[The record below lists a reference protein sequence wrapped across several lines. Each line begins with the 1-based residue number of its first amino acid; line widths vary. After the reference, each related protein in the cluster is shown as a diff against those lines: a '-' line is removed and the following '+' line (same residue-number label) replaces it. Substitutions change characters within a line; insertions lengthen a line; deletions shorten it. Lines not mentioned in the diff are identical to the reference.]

1 MEQMNPYRIVNLVQ
15 GSPEW
20 HEYRRWKIGA
30 SDISTILGT
39 NNFKTPYQLYQE
51 KVDGKIPFVT
61 DAMRRGTLL
70 ESEGR
75 DKANEILGASYKP
88 LCIESISD
96 DYMFCSL
103 DGMDD
108 TAEIKIIEIKCPSSL
123 DSHALSVDDKVPSY
137 YIAQL
142 QMQMFVANADAA
154 YYVSYFPEHIIP
166 IAIVLVKRDQDLI
179 NRMLPAAKDFFIK
192 IINFD
197 PPELTSKDYKIVTEF
212 ELVDLAKERAQL
224 KNECDDAMK
233 RVDEIDAILKS
244 KITENSIIGPLKIC
258 RSTRKGSIEYE
269 KIPEL
274 QSVDIE
280 HYRKK
285 NTVYWTIRQK
295 D

>member
-70 ESEGR
+70 ESEAR
-75 DKANEILGASYKP
+75 DKANEILGGNYKP
-88 LCIESISD
+88 ICIESISD

-103 DGMDD
+103 DGMDVN
-108 TAEIKIIEIKCPSSL
+108 AEIKVIEIKCPSSL
-123 DSHALSVDDKVPSY
+123 DSHALAVDDKIPNY
-137 YIAQL
+137 YVAQV

-179 NRMLPAAKDFFIK
+179 NRMLPAAKDFFSK

-197 PPELTSKDYKIVTEF
+197 PPELTSRDYKVIDSV
-212 ELVDLAKERAQL
+212 ELIELALKRYDLKKGCEDAL
-224 KNECDDAMK
+224 KKC
-233 RVDEIDAILKS
+233 DEIDAILKS
-244 KITENSIIGPLKIC
+244 KITESSIVGPLKIC
-258 RSTRKGSIEYE
+258 RSTRKGTIEYE

-280 HYRKK
+280 QYRKK